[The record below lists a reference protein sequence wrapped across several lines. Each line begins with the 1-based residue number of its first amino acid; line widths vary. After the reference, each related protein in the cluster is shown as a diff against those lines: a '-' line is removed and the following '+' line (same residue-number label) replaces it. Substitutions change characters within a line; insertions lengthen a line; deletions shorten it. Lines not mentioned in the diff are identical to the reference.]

1 MRGGKT
7 MERVNH
13 IYLRKG
19 GLILDTYQDIYGNLY
34 YQEIRYGCKSRD
46 RKVKEDIQYQT
57 FYDFLFYEDFKTI
70 TEKEFME
77 ATK

>member
-1 MRGGKT
+1 

-19 GLILDTYQDIYGNLY
+19 GLILDTYQDNQGNLY
-34 YQEIRYGCKSRD
+34 YQEICCGCKSRD
-46 RKVKEDIQYQT
+46 RKVKESIDYQD
-57 FYDFLFYEDFKTI
+57 FYDYLFFHGFTTI
-70 TEKEFME
+70 TKKEFME

>member
-1 MRGGKT
+1 

-34 YQEIRYGCKSRD
+34 YQEIHYGCKSRD

-57 FYDFLFYEDFKTI
+57 FYDFLFYEDFKAI